1 MKGFGGEE
9 IKTKMND
16 YNFLFY
22 FILFYFL
29 EKVNINLTWLVNNFF
44 LIQNFLFLENKKK
57 KFYFNLN

>member
-29 EKVNINLTWLVNNFF
+29 EKVNINLTWLVKKIFF
-44 LIQNFLFLENKKK
+44 FTQIFFFEKQKKYILF
-57 KFYFNLN
+57 

>member
-44 LIQNFLFLENKKK
+44 FNPKFFIFGKQKKI
-57 KFYFNLN
+57 YSILT